1 MTFTEPLRAT
11 RLASVNPVAKLG
23 AAFTIALALLA
34 SIDWVSA
41 AVALV
46 AESALLACLR
56 FPFRTALLRL
66 SPILVAAGLAG
77 LTTLLYG
84 QSSGRVYL
92 HWWLIEVSDGSIG
105 LAVAT
110 ALRILAVGVPAVLL
124 FITVDPT
131 DLADSLAQVLRLP
144 ARFVLGDLA
153 AFRLLGLFAD
163 DWRALGLARR
173 ARGIAGRGA
182 IRRSLGQAFTLFVLS
197 IRRASSLATAM
208 EARGFGSAATR
219 SWARPSRFGGRDWV
233 VLGVGVLV
241 AALAVTVSVVTGSWR
256 FVIG

>member
-23 AAFTIALALLA
+23 ASFAIALALLA

-46 AESALLACLR
+46 AECALLACLR
-56 FPFRTALLRL
+56 FPVRAALLRL
-66 SPILVAAGLAG
+66 SPIVVAAALAG
-77 LTTLLYG
+77 ATTLLYG
-84 QSSGRVYL
+84 RSSGRILL
-92 HWWLIEVSDGSIG
+92 HWWLIEISDGSIG
-105 LAVAT
+105 LAIAT

-131 DLADSLAQVLRLP
+131 DLADSLAQVLHLP
-144 ARFVLGDLA
+144 SRFVLGALA

-173 ARGIAGRGA
+173 ARGIAGRGVVKRA
-182 IRRSLGQAFTLFVLS
+182 LGQAFTLFVLS

-208 EARGFGSAATR
+208 EARGFGSSAVRT
-219 SWARPSRFGGRDWV
+219 WARPSRFGARDWIV
-233 VLGVGVLV
+233 VGVGVVV
-241 AALAVTVSVVTGSWR
+241 AALAVTVSVITGSWR